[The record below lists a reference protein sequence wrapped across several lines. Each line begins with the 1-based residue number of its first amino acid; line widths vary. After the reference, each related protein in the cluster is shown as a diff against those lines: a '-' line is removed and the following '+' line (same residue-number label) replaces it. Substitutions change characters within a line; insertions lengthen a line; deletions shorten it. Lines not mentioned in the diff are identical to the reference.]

1 MKVQLLFPDR
11 DADRHSALPPGTDEL
26 IADLDLEPV
35 LDVMRPDRDLEGL
48 APAVLFHPLTDAGAI
63 IWRQRVLD
71 DALSH
76 SDLMPALFDLAGRA
90 LQSQRSIWMFGGRSA
105 DSQVTGARYR
115 IRALLPFLRE
125 LARFAADRLP
135 SVRSAGLRHLFERLR
150 DDLGDAYLDELTRVV
165 DQLAFPDG
173 IVTRVRLEPGGLLGP
188 LELLAPPEA
197 SWWTRRFGR
206 PGQVRFTL
214 PDRDEAGARAL
225 SDLRN
230 DALFELAG
238 IVNRA
243 GRHLVGFF
251 TQLRWETGFY
261 VGCLRLY
268 QRLQAAGVGVCW
280 PEPAPPGDE
289 LAAEGLSSL
298 SLAVRDGVRPVPNDL
313 AGPGVRLC
321 VVTGANQGGKTTF
334 LRSIGAAQLLLQAGM
349 FVPALRFRS
358 SLALA
363 VHSHFRSAEAP
374 PSGGSPDDAPGT
386 GAPGAGKLA
395 EELDRMNRIVERCR
409 PGDLLLMNESFS
421 STDELQ
427 ATFIAAD
434 IVDALLAHGVR
445 VLLVTHFHRLATH
458 YLGLRGTTFLRA
470 ERLPDG
476 TRSHRLLPG
485 APEPSSHALDV
496 FRQEVDAAEPW
507 ALATP
512 SGAVPGVDRAGSR

>member
-1 MKVQLLFPDR
+1 MKVQLLFPDS
-11 DADRHSALPPGTDEL
+11 DADRHAALPPGTDEL
-26 IADLDLEPV
+26 VADLDLGPV
-35 LDVMRPDRDLEGL
+35 LDAMRPDRDLEGL
-48 APAVLFHPLTDAGAI
+48 ASAVLFQPLTDAGAI

-71 DALSH
+71 DALAH
-76 SDLMPALFDLAGRA
+76 PDLMPALFDLAGRA
-90 LQSQRSIWMFGGRSA
+90 LQSQRSIWMFGGRSV

-150 DDLGDAYLDELTRVV
+150 DDLGEAYLDELTRVV

-173 IVTRVRLEPGGLLGP
+173 IVTRVRLEPTGLLGTP
-188 LELLAPPEA
+188 ELLPPPDV
-197 SWWTRRFGR
+197 SWWGRRFGR

-268 QRLQAAGVGVCW
+268 QRLQVAGVGVCW

-289 LAAEGLSSL
+289 LAAQGLSSL
-298 SLAVRDGVRPVPNDL
+298 SLAVRGDVRSVPNDL

-334 LRSIGAAQLLLQAGM
+334 LRSVGAAQLLLQAGM

-358 SLALA
+358 SLATA

-374 PSGGSPDDAPGT
+374 LTSDGAGD
-386 GAPGAGKLA
+386 APGAGKLA

-434 IVDALLAHGVR
+434 LVDALLGHGVR

-458 YLGLRGTTFLRA
+458 YLGHGGTSFLRA
-470 ERLPDG
+470 ERLPDRA
-476 TRSHRLLPG
+476 RSHRLLPG
-485 APEPSSHALDV
+485 APEASSHALDV
-496 FRQEVDAAEPW
+496 FRQEVDATV
-507 ALATP
+507 L
-512 SGAVPGVDRAGSR
+512 GASTGTG